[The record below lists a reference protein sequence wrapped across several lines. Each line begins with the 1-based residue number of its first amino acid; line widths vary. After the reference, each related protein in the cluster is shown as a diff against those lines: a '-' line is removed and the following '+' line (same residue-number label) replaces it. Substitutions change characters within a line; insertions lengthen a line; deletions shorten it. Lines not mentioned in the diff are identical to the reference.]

1 MPILLRP
8 VAPLPLSRSPQPS
21 SFPANSLKPSAPS
34 CASERRRGRRFCA
47 MCRAAAT
54 SATRLRSL
62 TAVVGLIAALMT
74 VELPSRSTA
83 ENLSAAPAP
92 EILPLTPY
100 APFVTEASRR
110 FAIPEHWIRTV
121 MKVESGGNAQAISLR
136 GALDLMQIMP
146 ETWVELSVRYELG
159 TDPFDPREN
168 ILAGT
173 AYLREM
179 LDRFGLEGFLAAYNA
194 GPGRYEQ
201 L

>member
-1 MPILLRP
+1 
-8 VAPLPLSRSPQPS
+8 
-21 SFPANSLKPSAPS
+21 
-34 CASERRRGRRFCA
+34 
-47 MCRAAAT
+47 
-54 SATRLRSL
+54 
-62 TAVVGLIAALMT
+62 
-74 VELPSRSTA
+74 
-83 ENLSAAPAP
+83 
-92 EILPLTPY
+92 
-100 APFVTEASRR
+100 
-110 FAIPEHWIRTV
+110 V